1 MWVFKAEKYIGK
13 GTVGIFQRDFPQNRE
28 EEHSHDFIEVVYV
41 LSGSAVQWVD
51 GESYEVSRGDMI
63 FINYGACHAFQPRE
77 DFRYINICF
86 LPEVLC
92 GKLVEG
98 ENALAMLSLT
108 AFEEL
113 RREKNGG
120 KLSFSGEARGEV
132 EFILGSMLREY
143 RQQLPACEQ
152 VLESYLSIL
161 FSKMLRKTLAGEDSA
176 QIRDVWQTMREYID
190 ENLGQELTLSAL
202 AQKSF
207 YNPSYF
213 SRMFKQ
219 KFGMSLSRYLREKRI
234 DQAMLLLADTDQ
246 RVESIMEQIG
256 YSDRSAFYHAFA
268 KRVGMTPTEYREK
281 VKNNHTAVK

>member
-1 MWVFKAEKYIGK
+1 MRIFKAEKYIGK
-13 GTVGIFQRDFPQNRE
+13 GTVGIFRQDLHQNRE

-63 FINYGACHAFQPRE
+63 FINYGACHAFQPRD
-77 DFRYINICF
+77 DFQYINICF

-92 GKLVEG
+92 AKLVDG

-108 AFEEL
+108 AFDEL

-161 FSKMLRKTLAGEDSA
+161 FSKMLRKTLAGEDAA
-176 QIRDVWQTMREYID
+176 QIRDAWQSLREYID

-202 AQKSF
+202 AKKSF

-219 KFGMSLSRYLREKRI
+219 KFGVSLSHYLRQKRI
-234 DQAMLLLADTDQ
+234 EQAMGLLADTDLS
-246 RVESIMEQIG
+246 VEKIMEKTG
-256 YSDRSAFYHAFA
+256 YNDRSVFYHAFSKIA
-268 KRVGMTPTEYREK
+268 GMAPAEYREK
-281 VKNNHTAVK
+281 VKKPYTTVK